1 MSKKETYLV
10 EIEYHESG
18 ESEVITMKT
27 DDLAWSMT
35 QYQRNRKPLTWEIL
49 DIKEPDVDLPYD
61 DVPTLE
67 DVEEIQQGI
76 VNHESDNAKYT
87 ILNSCKRSIG

>member
-1 MSKKETYLV
+1 MQKKKHLIEITYNQ
-10 EIEYHESG
+10 SG
-18 ESEVITMKT
+18 ESDVIILNT

-76 VNHESDNAKYT
+76 VNHESDNA
-87 ILNSCKRSIG
+87 

>member
-1 MSKKETYLV
+1 MCIRDS
-10 EIEYHESG
+10 HESG

-76 VNHESDNAKYT
+76 VNHESDNA
-87 ILNSCKRSIG
+87 

>member
-1 MSKKETYLV
+1 MSKKETYLG

-76 VNHESDNAKYT
+76 VNHESDNA
-87 ILNSCKRSIG
+87 

>member
-1 MSKKETYLV
+1 MTTERKKEYLIEITY
-10 EIEYHESG
+10 SQ
-18 ESEVITMKT
+18 SNKQEVITLKT

-67 DVEEIQQGI
+67 DVEMIQQGI
-76 VNHESDNAKYT
+76 KNHESDNA
-87 ILNSCKRSIG
+87 